1 MQKTLVFA
9 ELVKMDKEN
18 DQAFSTLEN
27 ILHKDYYF
35 SFTSLYK
42 NNNFFINRV
51 NCYNVFGVQ
60 APFGGY
66 KMSGHGR
73 EMAEYGLQPYTEVKT
88 VIISTPQKNN

>member
-1 MQKTLVFA
+1 MFKIIL
-9 ELVKMDKEN
+9 
-18 DQAFSTLEN
+18 STA
-27 ILHKDYYF
+27 ILF
-35 SFTSLYK
+35 V
-42 NNNFFINRV
+42 NRA

-88 VIISTPQKNN
+88 VIISTPKKNN